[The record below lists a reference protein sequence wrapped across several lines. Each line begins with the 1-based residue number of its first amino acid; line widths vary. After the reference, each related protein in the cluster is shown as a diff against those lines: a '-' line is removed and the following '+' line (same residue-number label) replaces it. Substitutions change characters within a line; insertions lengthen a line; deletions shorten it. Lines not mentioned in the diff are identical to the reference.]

1 MQQPSH
7 AAGVI
12 AHVVELAPDRDH
24 GYDLI
29 DWLADQQPIVSRG
42 AVRATLFAAGW
53 PPHLAAAGQPRSGAQ
68 PSDVAEAIRLADVGQ
83 PGSPTQALSKL
94 PAEAHRA
101 PSAPST
107 APARAIKRAG
117 R

>member
-42 AVRATLFAAGW
+42 TVRATLFAADC
-53 PPHLAAAGQPRSGAQ
+53 PPRLAAAGQPRSGAQ
-68 PSDVAEAIRLADVGQ
+68 PSDVAEAIRLAAVGQ
-83 PGSPTQALSKL
+83 PHPPTHA
-94 PAEAHRA
+94 PAHRA
-101 PSAPST
+101 ASAPSA
-107 APARAIKRAG
+107 APAPAIKRAG

>member
-1 MQQPSH
+1 MQQPAH
-7 AAGVI
+7 AAGAI
-12 AHVVELAPDRDH
+12 AHAVELAPDRDH

-53 PPHLAAAGQPRSGAQ
+53 PPHLAAAGQPRSGVQ
-68 PSDVAEAIRLADVGQ
+68 PSDVAAAIRLADVGQ
-83 PGSPTQALSKL
+83 PHPPTHT
-94 PAEAHRA
+94 PAHRA
-101 PSAPST
+101 ASAPSA
-107 APARAIKRAG
+107 APARAKRAG

>member
-7 AAGVI
+7 AAGAI

-24 GYDLI
+24 GYDLT

-53 PPHLAAAGQPRSGAQ
+53 PPHLAAAGQPRSGVQ
-68 PSDVAEAIRLADVGQ
+68 PSDVAAAIRLADVGQ
-83 PGSPTQALSKL
+83 PHPPTQAASN
-94 PAEAHRA
+94 ARAHRA
-101 PSAPST
+101 ASAPSA